1 MLNIVNE
8 GKKVQKKP
16 AKKASKKSPKKK
28 IIRKL
33 PTKSKPAKKAQPVK
47 RSFPMKKHV
56 VPVNPPVSKA
66 VKLKSSSRDGLAIP
80 AYGFIDVCFCLD
92 ATGSMA
98 G

>member
-1 MLNIVNE
+1 
-8 GKKVQKKP
+8 
-16 AKKASKKSPKKK
+16 
-28 IIRKL
+28 
-33 PTKSKPAKKAQPVK
+33 
-47 RSFPMKKHV
+47 MKKHV